1 MDGEVQV
8 GGVYSVARAEG
19 YFGVVKVVAH
29 QPERN
34 TIYARAFGPHFKVR
48 PGAEWFKDRQPG
60 KLDEEL
66 GIGIGVLPVTQR
78 VFEFWQP
85 ELLFSQAITEAER
98 EDLGYC
104 FGMAQPWD
112 DLMYA

>member
-1 MDGEVQV
+1 MDREVQV

-29 QPERN
+29 QPERS
-34 TIYARAFGPHFKVR
+34 TIYARTFGPHFKVR
-48 PGAEWFKDRQPG
+48 PEAEWFEDRQPG

-98 EDLGYC
+98 EDLGFC